1 MTYKVILSDS
11 AYKDLEDI
19 KAYIAVDN
27 PVAAKRYDGQI
38 LDKLSSLSQFPVLSK
53 IRK

>member
-11 AYKDLEDI
+11 AYKDLESI
-19 KAYIAVDN
+19 KAYIAGDN
-27 PVAAKRYDGQI
+27 PVAAKQYVGKT

-53 IRK
+53 LRK